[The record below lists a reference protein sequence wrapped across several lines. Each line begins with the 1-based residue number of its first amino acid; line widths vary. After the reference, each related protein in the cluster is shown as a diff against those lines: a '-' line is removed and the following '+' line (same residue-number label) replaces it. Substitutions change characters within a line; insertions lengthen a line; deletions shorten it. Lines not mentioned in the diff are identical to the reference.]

1 MLIDMNRHGFTII
14 ELIITITVMG
24 ILLILGVANLRS
36 SQIPAR
42 DSTRKTDIDSIAQS
56 LEIYYRTGTDGTT
69 TLGRYPS
76 TVIIGQET
84 VMLRDIDPKVLSAP
98 GVTGSSLVAATNNTQ
113 TTTGIAPSP
122 LTTSTYIYQPLQADG
137 SLCTLGTQE
146 CRKFN
151 LYYMLEADGLV
162 YIVTSKNQ

>member
-1 MLIDMNRHGFTII
+1 MLIDMNRHGFTIV

-24 ILLILGVANLRS
+24 ILLILGVANLRG

-42 DSTRKTDIDSIAQS
+42 DSTRKTDIDAIAQS
-56 LEIYYRTGTDGTT
+56 LEVYYRTGTDGST

-76 TVIIGQET
+76 TGLIGQET
-84 VMLRDIDPKVLSAP
+84 VTLRDIDPKVLSAP
-98 GVTGSSLVAATNNTQ
+98 GASGSSLLAATNNTA
-113 TTTGIAPSP
+113 TTAGIAPQP
-122 LTTSTYIYQPLQADG
+122 TISTYVYQPLQSDG
-137 SLCTLGTQE
+137 SLCTLGSQE

-162 YIVTSKNQ
+162 YMETSRNQ